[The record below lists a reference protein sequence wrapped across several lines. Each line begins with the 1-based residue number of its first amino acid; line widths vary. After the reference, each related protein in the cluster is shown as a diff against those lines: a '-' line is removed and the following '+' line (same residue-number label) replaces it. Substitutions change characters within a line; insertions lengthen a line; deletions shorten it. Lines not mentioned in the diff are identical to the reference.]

1 MELYQQ
7 VPESSIDKSWPEL
20 DKNPSEED
28 IQYIKQ
34 ARNVSKKSPDE
45 NFKVLSHIFW
55 FIKCKGW
62 VFAYVLLCRL
72 VLSSY
77 VQR

>member
-1 MELYQQ
+1 MEVEGTCEIMELYQL

-28 IQYIKQ
+28 IQYTKQ

-45 NFKVLSHIFW
+45 DFKVLSH
-55 FIKCKGW
+55 
-62 VFAYVLLCRL
+62 
-72 VLSSY
+72 SSSN
-77 VQR
+77 VKDRCFLHN